1 MLELPPL
8 GLYVHIP
15 WCVRKCPYC
24 DFNSHERPG
33 EGIPEADYVERLE
46 ADLKHE
52 LARAKHLSL
61 QRSNDGNDGGND
73 GTPTRK
79 DRKDGKSGGNLGT
92 PTKDGVKD
100 GTTKDGTPTRGKY
113 GTPTWTGNERSNER
127 SNGTPTQGSYG
138 KRNDGTPTK
147 DGKDGTPTRTS
158 NDDKDGTT
166 TRVVQTVF
174 FGGGTPSLFLPA
186 SFGRLLDLLSGSG
199 VLAPGAE
206 ITLEA
211 NPGTA
216 ESARFAAYREAGVNR
231 LSLGV
236 QSFNDR
242 ALAKLGRIH
251 NGAESRSAIAMA
263 RAAGFGNINLDLMF
277 GLSGQS
283 REQALQDLATAIS
296 FQPEHI
302 SWYQLTLEPN
312 TVFWR
317 RPPRLPENTV
327 VDAMQDAGLAML
339 ENAGYTRYEVS
350 AFALAGSQCRHNINY
365 WAFGDYLGIGAGAHG
380 KVSDPVSDRI
390 FRTRKTRQPMHF
402 LSPGDR
408 TATRAVDRSER
419 PLEFLMNVLRLRTGF
434 SAAQFESRTGIAFE
448 EIEEKIKCLVGRELL
463 ELDGQQARA
472 TRRGYRLLDSIL
484 GEFI

>member
-52 LARAKHLSL
+52 LARAKRLSL
-61 QRSNDGNDGGND
+61 QRSNDGNDGND

-79 DRKDGKSGGNLGT
+79 DRKDGNLGTPTNGNLGT

-100 GTTKDGTPTRGKY
+100 GTTKDGTPTRGKD
-113 GTPTWTGNERSNER
+113 GTPTWMGNER

-158 NDDKDGTT
+158 NDDNDGTT

-380 KVSDPVSDRI
+380 KVTDPVSDRI

-419 PLEFLMNVLRLRTGF
+419 PLEFLMNALRLRTGF